1 MPNYN
6 LKIQVTCPNCNQS
19 RLARGDLVRK
29 AIKQG
34 KEFWCLPCRNKT
46 RVHVPRKYTGTV
58 EERKRQATKAWR
70 DNNQEK
76 VLNKRYKERYGI
88 TYSEYKARLV
98 SQNFKCLICGV
109 DQKETKQKKL
119 VVDHNHSTIE
129 IRGLLCHNCNCGLG
143 HFVDNVEVLQKAIT
157 YLQGKTVVE

>member
-6 LKIQVTCPNCNQS
+6 LKIEVTCPNCNQS
-19 RLARGDLVRK
+19 RLARGDRVRK
-29 AIKQG
+29 AIKEG

-46 RVHVPRKYTGTV
+46 RVHAPRKYIGTV

-76 VLNKRYKERYGI
+76 VLSKRYKKRYGI
-88 TYSEYKARLV
+88 TLSEYKEKLAA
-98 SQNFKCLICGV
+98 QNFKCLICGV
-109 DQKETKQKKL
+109 SEKDSRQKKL
-119 VVDHNHSTIE
+119 VVDHCHNTNE
-129 IRGLLCHNCNCGLG
+129 VRGLLCHNCNCGLG

-157 YLQGKTVVE
+157 YLQSKIVVE